1 MKTNLTL
8 TLTIISFSLAIKAQT
23 LNSILN
29 SASTTAIDAA
39 KSSTTVTTVI
49 KTTTTVVS
57 HPVST
62 AVLDAAKATNT
73 TAANVIT
80 KTEGLL
86 GGTHAATA
94 PSLTND
100 EVIKGLKEALTIGTN
115 NSSGIASKAD
125 GYLKNPKL
133 FIPWPAEAKDMREKL
148 IKMGMQ
154 KKVTEFET
162 SLNRAAEEAAKK
174 AAPVFVD
181 AVTGMS
187 IGDGFAILKGAD
199 SAATHYLR
207 EKTFAPL
214 KAQFMPVVKDAIAKV
229 KVTSYWTPLATA
241 YNKLP
246 GVKKQNPD
254 LNDYVATKAINGL
267 MILILEEEAKIRKDP
282 MARVTDLLK
291 KVFGFKK

>member
-1 MKTNLTL
+1 MKLKTILLTALISGSLL
-8 TLTIISFSLAIKAQT
+8 TKAQ
-23 LNSILN
+23 NWGNILN
-29 SASTTAIDAA
+29 TAKDAA
-39 KSSTTVTTVI
+39 GSSSTTVI
-49 KTTTTVVS
+49 D
-57 HPVST
+57 
-62 AVLDAAKATNT
+62 AVKTNT
-73 TAANVIT
+73 TAAAVID
-80 KTEGLL
+80 KAGVLM
-86 GGTHAATA
+86 GGGAPVA

-100 EVIKGLKEALTIGTN
+100 EVIQGLKEALTVGTN
-115 NSSGIASKAD
+115 NSASMASNVD

-133 FIPWPAEAKDMREKL
+133 FIPWPAEAKDMRAKL
-148 IKMGMQ
+148 IKLGMQ

-174 AAPVFVD
+174 ASPVFVN

-187 IGDGFAILKGAD
+187 IGDGFAILNGSD

-207 EKTFAPL
+207 EKTFTPL
-214 KAQFMPVVKDAIAKV
+214 KAQFMPVVKEAINKV

-282 MARVTDLLK
+282 MARVSDILK

>member
-1 MKTNLTL
+1 MKIKTILLT
-8 TLTIISFSLAIKAQT
+8 TIIASSLATKAQ
-23 LNSILN
+23 NWGNILN
-29 SASTTAIDAA
+29 TAKDATGTT
-39 KSSTTVTTVI
+39 STTVI
-49 KTTTTVVS
+49 EI
-57 HPVST
+57 
-62 AVLDAAKATNT
+62 AKTNT
-73 TAANVIT
+73 TAAAVINT
-80 KTEGLL
+80 ASGIF
-86 GGTHAATA
+86 GGGATPVA
-94 PSLTND
+94 PVLTND
-100 EVIKGLKEALTIGTN
+100 EVIQGLKEALTVGTN
-115 NSSGIASKAD
+115 NSSGMASKAD

-133 FIPWPAEAKDMREKL
+133 FIPWPAEAKDMRAKL

-187 IGDGFAILKGAD
+187 IGDGFAILNGAD

-207 EKTFAPL
+207 EKTFTPL
-214 KAQFMPVVKDAIAKV
+214 KAQFMPVVKEAIAKV

-267 MILILEEEAKIRKDP
+267 MLLILEEEAKIRKDP
-282 MARVTDLLK
+282 MARVTDILK